1 MNAPSLR
8 RFGFP
13 ALILAAAL
21 TARADTDIG
30 FIETFALAPD
40 REATLGQLV
49 PGTEDYY
56 FFHALHYQSSGQK
69 QKFSETLTQWAKRF
83 PNSEQRPMLENR
95 EALLA
100 YGTDPQKTLQHLR
113 ERLGLQFNHVQE
125 LPDQKPDLPTAL
137 TPSMISRERFLSVLP
152 IENQL
157 GALSDAE
164 VERLLS
170 DPAATLPYPAVA
182 ILMRI
187 QRPDAPGLL
196 PRIIAE
202 LKTPESRGFG
212 SLPIHRALLPA
223 QLDAL
228 EKEIPALAHQSAFVM
243 TRIAKL
249 APGADTIPRQIRLH
263 GKPGWS
269 ASVAMWGV
277 CRRRSIPSR
286 PTCCMPACNSTGPAV
301 SMTAPVSSNT

>member
-1 MNAPSLR
+1 MNSPSLR

-21 TARADTDIG
+21 TARTDTDLG

-40 REATLGQLV
+40 RETTLGQLV

-69 QKFSETLTQWAKRF
+69 QKFSEMLTQWAMRF

-137 TPSMISRERFLSVLP
+137 TPSMISRERFLSILATG
-152 IENQL
+152 NQL

-164 VERLLS
+164 VERLLQ
-170 DPAATLPYPAVA
+170 DPAAALAYPIGA
-182 ILMRI
+182 LLQRI

-196 PRIIAE
+196 PRIMAE

-228 EKEIPALAHQSAFVM
+228 EKEIPALAH
-243 TRIAKL
+243 
-249 APGADTIPRQIRLH
+249 
-263 GKPGWS
+263 
-269 ASVAMWGV
+269 
-277 CRRRSIPSR
+277 
-286 PTCCMPACNSTGPAV
+286 
-301 SMTAPVSSNT
+301 